1 MSAATLAV
9 DAGQTQTRAALVDQ
23 RGRRLAIGP
32 GVPRLEGATSP
43 DAIANP
49 VLHAIG
55 ELGAL
60 PGRPALGVG
69 LSGFESLSAAEL
81 RALAERLRRELGAP
95 RIAIAS
101 DGYTSHLGAL
111 GSRPGAVVAAG
122 TGTVVTAS
130 SGGRWAKVDGWGS
143 LLGDAG
149 SAYAIGRAG
158 LDQAL
163 REHDGRGGS
172 AALRAAA
179 ERRFGPLDQLPHA
192 IHRTP
197 APTSTIAS
205 FSAEVSS
212 LADDGE
218 HASLAILAT
227 AGEELAS
234 SVAAALGRV
243 FDSTDPAAVS
253 YTGGVFAAGAP
264 VRHAFARRLAELW
277 PTATLD
283 EPLGDAIAGASE
295 LARDPGRVPAAA
307 GLLLEES

>member
-1 MSAATLAV
+1 VSPATLAV
-9 DAGQTQTRAALVDQ
+9 DAGQTQTRAALVER
-23 RGRRLAIGP
+23 RGRRLATGP
-32 GVPRLEGATSP
+32 GVPRLEGAASP

-60 PGRPALGVG
+60 PGRPALGIG
-69 LSGFESLSAAEL
+69 LSGFESLSAEEL

-95 RIAIAS
+95 RVAIAS

-122 TGTVVTAS
+122 TGTVVTARN
-130 SGGRWAKVDGWGS
+130 GERWAKVDAWGS

-179 ERRFGPLDQLPHA
+179 ERRFGPLDELPHSV
-192 IHRTP
+192 HRT
-197 APTSTIAS
+197 ASPTSTIAS
-205 FSAEVSS
+205 FSAEVSA
-212 LADDGE
+212 LANDGE

-227 AGEELAS
+227 AGEELATS
-234 SVAAALGRV
+234 AAAALGRV
-243 FDSTDPAAVS
+243 FDAADAAAVCC
-253 YTGGVFAAGAP
+253 TGGVFAAGAP
-264 VRHAFARRLAELW
+264 VRHAFARRLAQLW
-277 PTATLD
+277 PAATLD
-283 EPLGDAIAGASE
+283 EPLGDAITGASE
-295 LARDPGRVPAAA
+295 LVRDPDRLPPAA